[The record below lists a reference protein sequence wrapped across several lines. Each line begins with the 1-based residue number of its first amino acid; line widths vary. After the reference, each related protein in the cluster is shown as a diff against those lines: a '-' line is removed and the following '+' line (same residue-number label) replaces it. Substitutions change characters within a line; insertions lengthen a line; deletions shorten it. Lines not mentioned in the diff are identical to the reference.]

1 MILHIP
7 NYSLGQCYIGCYST
21 SEITD
26 TSLQQDGLNA
36 IHYRDGEVVLD
47 NANTHYTIPAEDAQ
61 FFDTLHDFDV
71 LEISDDGAVRVQFSE
86 YWDDNT
92 LFITSKCNS
101 NCVMCPSS
109 EYSRRAGVIP
119 EESEIMELLRHFSP
133 CAKHITITGGE
144 PFLFRQS
151 MFRVLEYCK
160 ERFCSTEFL
169 ILTNGRVFCIDD
181 YADMLS
187 HAISPNTIL
196 AIPLHGSNAALH
208 DSITQAQGS
217 FSQTVSGITRL
228 LHLQVPV
235 EIRVVVSKYNSYD
248 LLDLAKLIAETMPTA
263 YRVHFI
269 GLEMLGNA
277 AANSKNVWIPY
288 SEAFAAIKPA
298 AVL

>member
-144 PFLFRQS
+144 PFLFRQ
-151 MFRVLEYCK
+151 
-160 ERFCSTEFL
+160 
-169 ILTNGRVFCIDD
+169 
-181 YADMLS
+181 
-187 HAISPNTIL
+187 
-196 AIPLHGSNAALH
+196 
-208 DSITQAQGS
+208 
-217 FSQTVSGITRL
+217 
-228 LHLQVPV
+228 
-235 EIRVVVSKYNSYD
+235 
-248 LLDLAKLIAETMPTA
+248 
-263 YRVHFI
+263 
-269 GLEMLGNA
+269 
-277 AANSKNVWIPY
+277 
-288 SEAFAAIKPA
+288 
-298 AVL
+298 